1 MYVNLLRLTVE
12 LTGNPVLFI
21 GLIVLLLASW
31 GLIVAAVLDIC
42 VRLFDV
48 QPDLPPRLRHTRFT
62 MWLYRFFRQPK
73 TR

>member
-12 LTGNPVLFI
+12 LTGNPVLFL

-31 GLIVAAVLDIC
+31 GLIVTAIFDIG
-42 VRLFDV
+42 VRLFDI

-62 MWLYRFFRQPK
+62 LWLYRIFRQPK
-73 TR
+73 AR